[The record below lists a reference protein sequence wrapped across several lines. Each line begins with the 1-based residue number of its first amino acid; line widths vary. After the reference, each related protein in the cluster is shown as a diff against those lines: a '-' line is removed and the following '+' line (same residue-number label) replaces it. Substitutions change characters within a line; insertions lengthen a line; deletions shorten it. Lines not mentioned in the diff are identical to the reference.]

1 MAATVRSIEFML
13 RTWFLA
19 SPRMPRSLIVVCL
32 LALTACAGPPP
43 ADATGQQIYEQVCA
57 NCHAV
62 DLSGGVGPDL
72 GPGSNAADQDDD
84 FLVLTITRGRGRM
97 PSFDSTL
104 SDDQI
109 ARVVDYLRTVQRS
122 DDTG

>member
-1 MAATVRSIEFML
+1 
-13 RTWFLA
+13 
-19 SPRMPRSLIVVCL
+19 MPRSLIVVCL
-32 LALTACAGPPP
+32 MALTACTGPPP

-57 NCHAV
+57 NCHEV
-62 DLSGGVGPDL
+62 DLSGGVGPQL

-97 PSFDSTL
+97 PSFGATL

-109 ARVVDYLRTVQRS
+109 ARVIDYLRTVQRS
-122 DDTG
+122 DDPG